1 MHWISSKNYLWQR
14 VLVSLHMECQVVR
27 TRECAWAEA
36 ENIQGWWG
44 DWLGWYFVMQWRWRH
59 RWWWQFCRHFFGEG
73 CSVTCRGHQALH
85 LAFIRWLR
93 RINGVST
100 SLTLLWQPK
109 VSITSDAQTQFR
121 QRECHPV
128 SIFKTTI
135 ADYSDADREF
145 WSLDWC
151 FFLQSFLRMPL
162 TWLIS
167 TQG

>member
-1 MHWISSKNYLWQR
+1 MSLMHCISSKNYLWQR
-14 VLVSLHMECQVVR
+14 VLVSLYMECQVVR

-44 DWLGWYFVMQWRWRH
+44 DWLFGVDILWCNEGGDTARG
-59 RWWWQFCRHFFGEG
+59 WWQFCRHFFGEG
-73 CSVTCRGHQALH
+73 CSVTCWGHQALR

-135 ADYSDADREF
+135 ADYSGADREF
-145 WSLDWC
+145 CLLD
-151 FFLQSFLRMPL
+151 
-162 TWLIS
+162 
-167 TQG
+167 